1 MSVIMT
7 CSAGSSEWCDT
18 ITERHVHDMR
28 TGGLAFVSDIQSR
41 KKKNVLFKSLFH
53 EILHVTV
60 KYSLSTK
67 RTMLRCTCI

>member
-7 CSAGSSEWCDT
+7 CSAGSSERCDT

-53 EILHVTV
+53 EILTV

>member
-18 ITERHVHDMR
+18 ITEKHVHDMR

-53 EILHVTV
+53 EILTV

-67 RTMLRCTCI
+67 EMLRCTCI

>member
-18 ITERHVHDMR
+18 ITERHVHDMP

-41 KKKNVLFKSLFH
+41 KKKKCSIQISFSWDINS
-53 EILHVTV
+53 EI
-60 KYSLSTK
+60 
-67 RTMLRCTCI
+67 